1 MRKLHYVSLLS
12 LLIIFA
18 SCLTYSTVRY
28 DIEFDDN
35 FESGKIFVTYT
46 DLRSSEES
54 VEKQKSDFA
63 ELIKMLEED
72 KFLLDSMEDGIY
84 IKERDLSENNGKI
97 TGSYSGIFKK
107 LRFDSQELKQTKNE
121 RTLTIDK
128 DDGDVVKT
136 NGKILE
142 SADTFIIAW
151 PVDEHKLYFSINK
164 NYDDKTY
171 SLLDYLKEYR
181 NK

>member
-1 MRKLHYVSLLS
+1 MNKLYYMS
-12 LLIIFA
+12 LLILLLIFT

-63 ELIKMLEED
+63 ELIQILEED
-72 KFLLDSMEDGIY
+72 KFLLDTMEEGIY
-84 IKERDLSENNGKI
+84 IKERNLCENNGKI
-97 TGSYSGIFKK
+97 TGSYNGIFHK
-107 LRFDSQELKQTKNE
+107 LKFDSEELKQTKNE

-128 DDGDVVKT
+128 EDGDVVKT
-136 NGKILE
+136 NGKLLE

-151 PVDEHKLYFSINK
+151 PADEHKLYFSISK
-164 NYDDKTY
+164 NFDDKTY
-171 SLLDYLKEYR
+171 SLLDYLKEYQ